1 MSKQCGPVYIT
12 GTVKGICYY
21 RMNGK
26 YYARRKSTLS
36 RKRVKRD
43 RVFALTRKY
52 AELLGQASSI
62 AARVYRLLPKAQKKL
77 SLYRA
82 MTGQAMGMLKRG
94 MSEEK
99 VKERLEQEVR
109 KGMKVTADVK
119 PVVRMRG
126 EMGGM
131 NVVRTV
137 WRRGA
142 KGLEY
147 EQKKW
152 RSQAP
157 VWTVMTGDRVY
168 EVRVGERRWDGQFFS
183 PPDRST
189 MTDRR

>member
-43 RVFALTRKY
+43 KAFALTRKY
-52 AELLGQASSI
+52 AELLGEASAI

-77 SLYRA
+77 DLYRA
-82 MTGQAMGMLKRG
+82 MTGQAMAMLKQG
-94 MSEEK
+94 ASGAA

-109 KGMKVTADVK
+109 KGMKVTAGVK
-119 PVVRMRG
+119 PLVRMRG
-126 EMGGM
+126 EMGRM

-137 WRRGA
+137 WRRGG

-147 EQKKW
+147 EQKG
-152 RSQAP
+152 RRREAP
-157 VWTVMTGDRVY
+157 VWRVMTRDREY
-168 EVRVGERRWDGQFFS
+168 EVRVGGVV
-183 PPDRST
+183 
-189 MTDRR
+189 MGLG

>member
-43 RVFALTRKY
+43 RAFALTRKY

-62 AARVYRLLPKAQKKL
+62 AAQVYRLLPKAQKKL

-82 MTGQAMGMLKRG
+82 MTGQAMKMLKQG
-94 MSEEK
+94 ASEEEIK
-99 VKERLEQEVR
+99 RRLEQDGFRTNKAVQ
-109 KGMKVTADVK
+109 
-119 PVVRMRG
+119 PLVRMRW

-147 EQKKW
+147 EQKE
-152 RSQAP
+152 RRRQAP
-157 VWTVMTGDRVY
+157 VWRVMRGDREY

>member
-26 YYARRKSTLS
+26 YYARRKSSLS
-36 RKRVKRD
+36 RKRVKKD

-52 AELLGQASSI
+52 AELLGEASSV
-62 AARVYRLLPKAQKKL
+62 AAVVYRLLPKGQKKL

-82 MTGQAMGMLKRG
+82 MTGQAMRMLKQG
-94 MSEEK
+94 ASEAE

-109 KGMKVTADVK
+109 KGMKVTANVK

-126 EMGGM
+126 EKGGM

-137 WRRGA
+137 WRRGG
-142 KGLEY
+142 KGLEFDG
-147 EQKKW
+147 QGRKGKV
-152 RSQAP
+152 P
-157 VWTVMTGDRVY
+157 VWRVMTREREY
-168 EVRVGERRWDGQFFS
+168 EVRVFY
-183 PPDRST
+183 RSKVPC
-189 MTDRR
+189 

>member
-43 RVFALTRKY
+43 KAFALTRKY
-52 AELLGQASSI
+52 AELLGEASSI

-77 SLYRA
+77 ALYRA
-82 MTGQAMGMLKRG
+82 MTGQAIGMLKQG
-94 MSEEK
+94 ASEEE

-109 KGMKVTADVK
+109 RGMKVTNCVK

-126 EMGGM
+126 ETGGM
-131 NVVRTV
+131 SVVKTV
-137 WRRGA
+137 WRRGG
-142 KGLEY
+142 KGLYY
-147 EQKKW
+147 EEKGRKM
-152 RSQAP
+152 AP
-157 VWTVMTGDRVY
+157 VWRVMTREREY
-168 EVRVGERRWDGQFFS
+168 EVRVGAVVRGLG
-183 PPDRST
+183 
-189 MTDRR
+189 